1 MKIGDS
7 RAFKVNRRFCN
18 QVNGR
23 TDYCAGTCRTLLNE
37 LLSTT
42 VNSCIRNGG
51 RRCSGGYLGV
61 AWVDIQVWNVYSV
74 IKVL

>member
-23 TDYCAGTCRTLLNE
+23 TDYCAGTCRTLLNK

-42 VNSCIRNGG
+42 VNSCIRNGDEG
-51 RRCSGGYLGV
+51 AVVGTWGLLGSTYKSGTFIL
-61 AWVDIQVWNVYSV
+61 
-74 IKVL
+74 